1 LTSLAIVIVAYNSGE
16 FLRRCLDAV
25 GSGWRE
31 VVVVDGASPDGRT
44 AGICAEFE
52 HVRLIERQ
60 RNDGFATAANEGI
73 AATSAPWVLLLN
85 PDAWPLRNGIET
97 LLGHAQCDER
107 AAALGPLLV
116 DERGTETRSTIR
128 APLSPAA
135 LAVWAVLPGAVSRAY
150 GLARRLADPK
160 ARRDVRPGEF
170 VQGAALLL
178 RREAFDAV
186 GGFDQRFFMYG
197 EDADL
202 CARLREAGWGIGVH
216 PDAVFVH
223 IGGGSTRTEGGRM
236 RIELMRS
243 WLRLIAKRDGIA
255 RADRARRWLRRA
267 LLLRGDRQAAA
278 WAASGPVV
286 ELLCPGE

>member
-25 GSGWRE
+25 GSDWRE

-73 AATSAPWVLLLN
+73 AATAAPWVLLLN
-85 PDAWPLRNGIET
+85 PDAWPLGKGIEN
-97 LLGHAQCDER
+97 LLGHAQRDQR
-107 AAALGPLLV
+107 AAAIGPLLV
-116 DERGTETRSTIR
+116 DERGRESRSTIR
-128 APLSPAA
+128 PPLSPAA
-135 LAVWAVLPGAVSRAY
+135 LAVWAALPGGVSGAY
-150 GLARRLADPK
+150 GLARRVANPK
-160 ARRDVRPGEF
+160 GPRRLRAGEF
-170 VQGAALLL
+170 IQGAALLL

-186 GGFDQRFFMYG
+186 GGFDQRFFMYA

-202 CARLREAGWGIGVH
+202 CARLRDAGWRIGVC
-216 PDAVFVH
+216 PEAVFVH
-223 IGGGSTRTEGGRM
+223 VGGGSTRPEGARM

-243 WLRLIAKRDGIA
+243 WLRLIAKRDGMA

-267 LLLRGDRQAAA
+267 LLLRGDRQTAA
-278 WAASGPVV
+278 WAGSGPVV
-286 ELLCPGE
+286 ELLGPVE